1 MSGARLLKRG
11 WGQEYQSLP
20 NFGPELQLDFRRCSR
35 GLQNNLLLVS
45 GSIRSIRQREGLSL
59 YDMQRRGSM
68 DAYTFISLHDKVAIQ
83 GKHSSLIKH
92 LIYSSTG
99 QSFIEYKL
107 T

>member
-1 MSGARLLKRG
+1 
-11 WGQEYQSLP
+11 
-20 NFGPELQLDFRRCSR
+20 
-35 GLQNNLLLVS
+35 
-45 GSIRSIRQREGLSL
+45 LSL